1 VVGTFFATK
10 NVTLLT
16 LDRKTG
22 AEKVCRDL
30 SDAGIRHPTSH
41 VMAFEQQD
49 GQMVAVMS
57 DGTYETFDVVY
68 PVLGCNR
75 IGCLEVDAH
84 QQTTV
89 EGLYAVG
96 DVVSDLHQIAV
107 GTGHAAVAATH
118 IHNNLPR
125 NFR

>member
-16 LDRKTG
+16 LDGRTG

-57 DGTYETFDVVY
+57 DGTY
-68 PVLGCNR
+68 
-75 IGCLEVDAH
+75 
-84 QQTTV
+84 
-89 EGLYAVG
+89 
-96 DVVSDLHQIAV
+96 
-107 GTGHAAVAATH
+107 
-118 IHNNLPR
+118 
-125 NFR
+125 